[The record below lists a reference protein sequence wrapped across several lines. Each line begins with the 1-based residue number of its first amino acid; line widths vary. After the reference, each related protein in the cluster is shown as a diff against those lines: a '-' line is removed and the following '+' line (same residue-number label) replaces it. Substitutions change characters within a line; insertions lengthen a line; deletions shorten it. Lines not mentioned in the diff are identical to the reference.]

1 MKAYLSFCIAGV
13 FAFDERKK
21 LIAYRLFKKEPR
33 EIAEKFDMLEG
44 GKSISE
50 KEEVITELKKKD
62 FEVNDEKDNLASII
76 LKENFRKLALELGFA
91 GSQQELNELLS
102 RTAIEKSKLKITGLQ
117 RRDKLIVQAVSALS
131 DLDKILNLV
140 SQRLAE
146 WYGLH
151 YPEMRAEPEKL
162 AEKIAKYGRREN
174 FPEAKASMGMSLDD
188 IDIEVLKKYAEQLK
202 KLYELRYNLE
212 KYLNDIVKKE
222 MPNVCELLGAL
233 LAAKLLAVAGSL
245 EKLAKMPSST
255 VQLLGSEKALFRF
268 LKAKGKKV
276 RPPKYG
282 LLFLSPYISN
292 APADVRGKIAR
303 LLASKLTLALRYDF
317 YSKEDHGAELKK
329 ELEKKISEIKKSEA
343 NAA

>member
-1 MKAYLSFCIAGV
+1 MKAYLSFCVAGF
-13 FAFDERKK
+13 FAFDDRKE
-21 LIAYRLFKKEPR
+21 LIAHKLFKKEPR
-33 EIAEKFDMLEG
+33 EIAEKLNMLEE

-50 KEEVITELKKKD
+50 KEEVITELKKKGYD
-62 FEVNDEKDNLASII
+62 IDDEKNNLASII

-91 GSQQELNELLS
+91 GSQQELNELLN
-102 RTAIEKSKLKITGLQ
+102 RTAIEKSKLKILSLQ
-117 RRDKLIVQAVSALS
+117 RRDKLIVQTISALS

-151 YPEMRAEPEKL
+151 YPELHADEKL

-174 FPEAKASMGMSLDD
+174 FEGFKSSTGMTLDD
-188 IDIEVLKKYAEQLK
+188 SDIEILKSYALQLK
-202 KLYELRYNLE
+202 NLYELRSGLE
-212 KYLNDIVKKE
+212 AYLNDTVKKE
-222 MPNVCELLGAL
+222 MPNTCELLGAL
-233 LAAKLLAVAGSL
+233 LAAKLLSAAGSL
-245 EKLAKMPSST
+245 ERLAKMPSST

-268 LKAKGKKV
+268 LKAKGKKI

-292 APADVRGKIAR
+292 APPELRGKIAR
-303 LLASKLTLALRYDF
+303 LLASKLTLAIRYDF
-317 YSKEDHGAELKK
+317 YSKDDHGKDLKQM
-329 ELEKKISEIKKSEA
+329 LEKKIEESKAGK